1 MHLVFDIGPQPDHR
15 FLHGEVEQPGLC
27 PNHQRCSQIQRQRQ
41 RQCSLHRGEV
51 HTLARH
57 HVHPGQ
63 QVGEGVVTTGP
74 SRSDGLCLGDSPG
87 SPRPITPLN
96 SKSVAWPRIRGT
108 MTPIVVPA
116 IPSVITA
123 MLSRRCGASRFTS
136 RAADPQ
142 KSRDRMFGGGLAA
155 RGRAPGGAVTLHPR
169 PWRSAIVRRRIR
181 HRWGNRPAAFRGCPC
196 RRSYRYRQR

>member
-1 MHLVFDIGPQPDHR
+1 MRLSSRACAQIISAAARYSANASASVRSTAAKSTPWPGTTFIPD
-15 FLHGEVEQPGLC
+15 
-27 PNHQRCSQIQRQRQ
+27 
-41 RQCSLHRGEV
+41 
-51 HTLARH
+51 
-57 HVHPGQ
+57 
-63 QVGEGVVTTGP
+63 
-74 SRSDGLCLGDSPG
+74 SRSAKVLSPRARAEATACALVIPPG